1 LNAVGLA
8 VPAPDPSA
16 ELDAWVRATLAGAV
30 AYARSLL
37 RDSAAAED
45 VVHDCMCRL
54 LRRADIYDLPRD
66 GTKLLYRS
74 ITNACINHTQRAR
87 PVGRLDDGEPGERI
101 ADRLPDQRAGDPC
114 EEAVASELDAAIQRG
129 LGRLSVMQR
138 AAIEL
143 RALGHSLE
151 DIADTLGLSS
161 TNAGVLLHRA
171 RKALAAEL
179 APYLRR

>member
-1 LNAVGLA
+1 
-8 VPAPDPSA
+8 VPEPDPSA
-16 ELDAWVRATLAGAV
+16 ALDAWVSGTLAGAV

-37 RDSAAAED
+37 RDPAAAED
-45 VVHDCMCRL
+45 VVHDCFCRL
-54 LRRADIYDLPRD
+54 LRRADVYDLPRD
-66 GTKLLYRS
+66 GTRLLYRA

-87 PVGRLDDGEPGERI
+87 SVGRLDDGEPDGRT
-101 ADRLPDQRAGDPC
+101 AGPVDQA
-114 EEAVASELDAAIQRG
+114 EASELEAAIARG

-143 RALGHSLE
+143 KALGHSTE

-179 APYLRR
+179 NAFLRD

>member
-1 LNAVGLA
+1 
-8 VPAPDPSA
+8 
-16 ELDAWVRATLAGAV
+16 LDAWVQATLAGAV

-37 RDSAAAED
+37 HGPAAAED

-66 GTKLLYRS
+66 GAKLLYRA

-87 PVGRLDDGEPGERI
+87 PMGRLDDGPPGERI
-101 ADRLPDQRAGDPC
+101 ADRLADPRAGDPT
-114 EEAVASELDAAIQRG
+114 EDAIASELDAAIQRG

-143 RALGHSLE
+143 KALGHSLE

-171 RKALAAEL
+171 RKALAVEL
-179 APYLRR
+179 AAYLKK